1 MVDLADFE
9 DGMMF
14 SPLQKELMEL
24 LEDKGPMTR
33 HDMVKTTGKPRTTI
47 YDNLMRLQKYN
58 LVKKFPRPRNTRGR
72 PSVFFKLV
80 DEE

>member
-1 MVDLADFE
+1 MVDLSEFE

-14 SPLQKELMEL
+14 SPLQKELMEM
-24 LEDKGPMTR
+24 LEEQGPMTR
-33 HDMVKTTGKPRTTI
+33 HELVENTGKPRTTI

-72 PSVFFKLV
+72 PSIFFKLV
-80 DEE
+80 EED